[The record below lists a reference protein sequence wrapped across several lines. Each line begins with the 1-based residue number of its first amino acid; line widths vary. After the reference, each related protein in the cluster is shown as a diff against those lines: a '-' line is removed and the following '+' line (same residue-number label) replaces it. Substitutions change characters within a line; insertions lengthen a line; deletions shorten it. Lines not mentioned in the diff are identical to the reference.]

1 MKRKNNYT
9 YGRKIQKDHRLRLPP
24 WGRLD
29 QGCNGDLEATNARRR
44 KHLIGTIA
52 HCWQLRKICEDEK
65 QWLRQRITALPKVI
79 KPKKTEAT
87 TPRQMYNEM
96 AKALV
101 GVFFLCLCGD
111 YQKKYDAAH
120 VFANHMAKLVYLTTA
135 DNKPLFQV
143 ILNMI
148 CTGNTG
154 RNFVFTHHLCN
165 CINFES
171 KHSSQSLRE
180 QAS

>member
-1 MKRKNNYT
+1 MKAEPNPF
-9 YGRKIQKDHRLRLPP
+9 H
-24 WGRLD
+24 WG
-29 QGCNGDLEATNARRR
+29 T
-44 KHLIGTIA
+44 
-52 HCWQLRKICEDEK
+52 
-65 QWLRQRITALPKVI
+65 
-79 KPKKTEAT
+79 T
-87 TPRQMYNEM
+87 TPSQMYNEM

-101 GVFFLCLCGD
+101 GVFFLCLCGFVPIEEIQSETY

-180 QAS
+180 QASQLEQALTDLPATSSKRLQKLAQLQLIERELANMAIWPIICEGLSVESQSTSIC